1 MRSTFDNTE
10 ARDWAHPANPES
22 TRHRAWLALIFVLI
36 VLALGGGA
44 LIAAAYDALTDIDA
58 RGVTDPTPTHEEP

>member
-10 ARDWAHPANPES
+10 AGDWANPAS

-36 VLALGGGA
+36 VLALSGSA
-44 LIAAAYDALTDIDA
+44 LIAAFYDALTDIDA